1 MCEILWFNKLALN
14 GKIDTT
20 RCQILRL
27 KCTKFA
33 RRHTDPVAVFKEP
46 TSKGKRE
53 KRRVEGEVGLVPSN
67 WGRGSGSGSGEDE
80 GRDWAGGSRHFFVP
94 L

>member
-1 MCEILWFNKLALN
+1 M
-14 GKIDTT
+14 GDTK
-20 RCQILRL
+20 CQILKL
-27 KCTKFA
+27 KYTEFYFRCGCVLDPLRKLTA
-33 RRHTDPVAVFKEP
+33 PQTPVAVFKEP